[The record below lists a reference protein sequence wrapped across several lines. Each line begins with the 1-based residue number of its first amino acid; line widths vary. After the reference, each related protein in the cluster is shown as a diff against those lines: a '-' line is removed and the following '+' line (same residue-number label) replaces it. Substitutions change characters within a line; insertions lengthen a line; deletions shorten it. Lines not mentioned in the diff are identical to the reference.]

1 MIEPSASCRLP
12 TMDRPAQPDLDA
24 LLRDLGDALVEA
36 MTASD
41 EIAGRLEELQ
51 AAGYSIVLR
60 VDCSAADEDPEATSG
75 EDGALAAAPGPDPTF
90 RINGNDLSFLRSI
103 GIDPTRKGP
112 RRQR

>member
-1 MIEPSASCRLP
+1 MMEG
-12 TMDRPAQPDLDA
+12 PAQPDLDA

-36 MTASD
+36 MTSSE

-51 AAGYSIVLR
+51 EAGYSIVLR
-60 VDCSAADEDPEATSG
+60 VDCRSAEEAAAEIEAAEAEESAALAGAPVRDP
-75 EDGALAAAPGPDPTF
+75 DF